1 MADRAAASDG
11 AFDGAFDWGLLE
23 PAGADGG
30 GLGDDAVLAAM
41 IAVEQGLISAWAQ
54 LDGGAAPRVDRV
66 RIDRDALRDGVR
78 RDGVAVVDLVRQL
91 REQVGDDADRVH
103 RGATSQD
110 VLDTALVLASRDALA
125 AAGRELAVAGRAL
138 AALADVQRGTP
149 VIARTLTQPAEPTTL
164 GAESAAWLNAVT
176 SALEALGGLAY
187 PVQLGGAVGT
197 GSAFVRISGRE
208 DAPRLLRAA
217 LARTLGLADP
227 GRAWHTDRSPVL
239 SIAAAAGHVCAAAGR
254 IGRGLAFAARD
265 GVLLPEHGGGSSAMP
280 HKKNPV
286 DAVILIA
293 NGLRAGGL
301 IATLQTASL
310 SFDARPAGEWHAEW
324 QAWRGLLRLA
334 VESAAV
340 LARATADLVVHA
352 PDASQPAP
360 DADGDTAPDTALAA
374 AGAVV
379 DPALERFAAL
389 EGPERADRQDRI
401 GEGV

>member
-1 MADRAAASDG
+1 MDVADGAAAS
-11 AFDGAFDWGLLE
+11 DGAFDWGLLE
-23 PAGADGG
+23 PAGADAGG
-30 GLGDDAVLAAM
+30 VGDDAVLAAM
-41 IAVEQGLISAWAQ
+41 IAVEQGLVSAWAE
-54 LDGGAAPRVDRV
+54 LDGGAAPRLDRA

-78 RDGVAVVDLVRQL
+78 RDGVPVVDLVRQL
-91 REQVGDDADRVH
+91 REQVGGDADRVH

-125 AAGRELAVAGRAL
+125 AAGRDLATAGRAL
-138 AALADVQRGTP
+138 AALAAAQRGTP

-164 GAESAAWLNAVT
+164 GAESAAWLDAVT
-176 SALEALGGLAY
+176 SALAALCGLRY

-197 GSAFVRISGRE
+197 GSAFVRLSGRE

-239 SIAAAAGHVCAAAGR
+239 SIVAAAGQVCAAAGR

-265 GVLLPEHGGGSSAMP
+265 GVLLPAHGGGSSAMP

-293 NGLRAGGL
+293 NGLRASGL

-340 LARATADLVVHA
+340 LARAVADLVVHA
-352 PDASQPAP
+352 PEASLAAQT
-360 DADGDTAPDTALAA
+360 ADGATAA
-374 AGAVV
+374 ATGAVV
-379 DPALERFAAL
+379 DAALARFAAL
-389 EGPERADRQDRI
+389 EGADRAV
-401 GEGV
+401 GAEEGA